1 MIVFDDWASITF
13 FWRLHLPEL
22 YVNMHLEV
30 SSYMSLSSKLENKRE
45 REKSILVKT
54 IIDTNFDANIR
65 SLMIPTTCIF
75 KTLALI
81 YGDGHCGQIWKDSL
95 HSEIL

>member
-45 REKSILVKT
+45 R
-54 IIDTNFDANIR
+54 
-65 SLMIPTTCIF
+65 
-75 KTLALI
+75 
-81 YGDGHCGQIWKDSL
+81 
-95 HSEIL
+95 